1 MSDAPLLQ
9 AEGLRIAFG
18 GREVVHG
25 IDFQIRPGEKLALVG
40 ESGSGK
46 TVSALSLLRLVPDAQ
61 LQGKVLF
68 QGRDLLELSERELRA
83 IRGDEVACIFQEP
96 MTALNPLYTVG
107 DQIAEVLTLKRGLAR
122 AQAWAKAI
130 EWLEATGIPEPQR
143 RARAYPHQL
152 SGGQRQRAMIAM
164 ALASEPK
171 LLIADEP
178 TTALDAS
185 LRGQILALLGDLQ
198 QRMGMAVLMITHD
211 LHLVRQF
218 ADRVVVMEQGHL
230 VEQGDVSAVFAAP
243 RHAYTRKLLGSRP
256 QRQLPESTEAPAAP
270 GATPPPSPLL
280 QAKALTVAYPTP
292 LPGVRGWF
300 QRGRFEAVR
309 AVDFQLQ
316 PGRTLGVVG
325 ESGSGKSTLALAALG
340 LLNHEGAL
348 DVMGQS
354 WSSRAAQDQRSLR
367 RQVQV
372 VFQDPFSSLSPRM
385 TVEQIVGEGLAVYF
399 PQWSEPARKERVVA
413 ALREVGLLPPSEVEV
428 NAWLQRY
435 PHEFSGGQRQRIAIA
450 RAIIVEPSLLVLD
463 EPTSALDVTVQ
474 QQVIE
479 LLLGLQ
485 ARHRLSYLLITHD
498 VDVIWAMAHEVM
510 VMQGGQ
516 VVEQGAAT
524 QVLRQPNHPYTQ
536 QLLSACAPL

>member
-1 MSDAPLLQ
+1 MSAAPVLQ
-9 AEGLRIAFG
+9 VKGLRIAFG

-25 IDFQIRPGEKLALVG
+25 IDFQVHPGEKLALVG

-61 LQGKVLF
+61 LQGQVQF
-68 QGRDLLELSERELRA
+68 QGRELLSLSERELRG

-107 DQIAEVLTLKRGLAR
+107 DQIAEVLTLKRGLSA

-143 RARAYPHQL
+143 RAQAYPHQL

-164 ALASEPK
+164 ALACEPK

-230 VEQGDVSAVFAAP
+230 VEQGEVSAVFAAP
-243 RHAYTRKLLGSRP
+243 QHAYTRKLLGSRP
-256 QRQLPESTEAPAAP
+256 QRRLPESAEAVDATGFAP
-270 GATPPPSPLL
+270 QAPLL

-292 LPGVRGWF
+292 LPGIQGWF
-300 QRGRFEAVR
+300 KRGRFEAVR

-340 LLNHEGAL
+340 LLSHEGGL
-348 DVMGQS
+348 DVMGQT
-354 WSSRAAQDQRSLR
+354 WSARAVQDQRALR

-385 TVEQIVGEGLAVYF
+385 TVEQIVGEGLAVHF
-399 PQWSEPARKERVVA
+399 PQLSESARQDRVLA
-413 ALREVGLLPPSEVEV
+413 ALREVGLLPPNEADAH
-428 NAWLQRY
+428 AWLQRY
-435 PHEFSGGQRQRIAIA
+435 PHEFSGGQRQRLAIA
-450 RAIIVEPSLLVLD
+450 RAIIVEPSLLVVD

-485 ARHRLSYLLITHD
+485 ASHRLSYLLITHD

-524 QVLRQPNHPYTQ
+524 QVLREPRHPYTR